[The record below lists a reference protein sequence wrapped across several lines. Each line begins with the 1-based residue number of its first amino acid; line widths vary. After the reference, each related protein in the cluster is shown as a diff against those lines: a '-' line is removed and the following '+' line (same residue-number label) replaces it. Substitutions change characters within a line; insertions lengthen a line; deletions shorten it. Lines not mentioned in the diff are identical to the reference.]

1 MNEQKGSLLE
11 DHTHDA
17 ATRILGLEGS
27 DDDPELAVTVKLMER
42 LHADEIFSTPEESK
56 KFLDSLTYDEF
67 KKWIDLVNG
76 MERAIAVPERGKV
89 SNSYVQSESGLLGN
103 AIEYRPPHMGQR
115 EGLLQMAFEK
125 SQTVQDPEVA
135 GLVLGMSI
143 NAIHYFDDG
152 NGRTARI
159 AYALLAK
166 GYDGSDESKRYY
178 SELLENTKG
187 REVVNPNPVESGIDK
202 MILREM
208 FDKVKKSTGFEE
220 AFEGTKFPSYISDAY
235 PDAFVGE
242 YSPSELAVSDEIDTQ
257 GRQLLYEVI
266 EGGSL
271 TMTTLMASFTPD
283 RVKEFVKTSPDGKRT
298 YIMGSDFL
306 PTLSKEEIIHWWRRT
321 QGAKNGYVKRLINFP
336 DRDDASAIV
345 AKYVH

>member
-1 MNEQKGSLLE
+1 MSEQEGTLLE
-11 DHTHDA
+11 VQTIDA
-17 ATRILGLEGS
+17 SARILDLGESEDGS
-27 DDDPELAVTVKLMER
+27 ELAVTVRLMER
-42 LHADEIFSTPEESK
+42 LRADEIFSTPEDSK
-56 KFLDSLTYDEF
+56 KFLNTLDYDEF
-67 KKWIDLVNG
+67 KKWINLVNG
-76 MERAIAVPERGKV
+76 LERGIAVPERGKL
-89 SNSYVQSESGLLGN
+89 SNSYVQSESGLLGTE
-103 AIEYRPPHMGQR
+103 IEYRPPHMGQR

-125 SQTVQDPEVA
+125 SQTVQDPKVA

-143 NAIHYFDDG
+143 NAIHYFKDG

-178 SELLENTKG
+178 TELLENTKG

-202 MILREM
+202 IILHEM
-208 FDKVKKSTGFEE
+208 FNKIKKDTGFEE
-220 AFEGTKFPSYISDAY
+220 AFEGENFPNYIYGAY
-235 PDAFVGE
+235 PDACAGE
-242 YSPSELAVSDEIDTQ
+242 YSPSELAVSDKIDAE
-257 GRQLLYEVI
+257 GRGMLYEVI
-266 EGGSL
+266 EGGPL
-271 TMTTLMASFTPD
+271 TMTSLMASFTPD

-298 YIMGSDFL
+298 YMMGSDFL

-321 QGAKNGYVKRLINFP
+321 QGAKYGYVKRLINFP